1 MEDQRTQAWFNKR
14 KGRVTGSN
22 VGAILGMNQY
32 KTANDVMREMVRTWH
47 SAEREFQGN
56 SATEWGTFNEAGA
69 IAEYQMETGN
79 EVTETGFHIHPEHE
93 WLGASPDGLVSDSGL
108 IEIKAPYGQRNK
120 NPPAFKTLE
129 EQEHYAAQVHI
140 QLYCTGRKW
149 CDFYQWAPNGTT
161 SERVNIDHA
170 FLEWAIPKL
179 KEFYD
184 LFLTEI
190 DNKDHLEPKR
200 KFINSAM
207 AEKLTGEYD
216 ELTEAVDRATQRK
229 KEILDSLILLA
240 GEKNADI
247 CGKKLTL
254 VDRVGSVSYA
264 KLVKDKMPDVD
275 LEPYRGKG
283 SQHWRFS

>member
-1 MEDQRTQAWFNKR
+1 MKQLSTEWFEKR
-14 KGRVTGSN
+14 KSRVTGSN
-22 VGAILGMNQY
+22 IGAILGLNPH
-32 KTANDVMREMVRTWH
+32 KTADDVMREMVRAYH
-47 SAEREFQGN
+47 GAERDFVGN
-56 SATEWGTFNEAGA
+56 AATEWGNYNEAGA

-79 EVTETGFHIHPEHE
+79 TVKETGFHIHPEHD
-93 WLGASPDGLVSDSGL
+93 WLGASPDGLIGDDGVS
-108 IEIKAPYGQRNK
+108 EIKCPYGQRNK
-120 NPPAFKTLE
+120 VPTSFKTFK
-129 EQEHYAAQVHI
+129 EQDHYAAQV
-140 QLYCTGRKW
+140 QFEMYCTGRSW
-149 CDFYQWAPNGTT
+149 CDFYQWAPNG
-161 SERVNIDHA
+161 SSLERVPFDPE
-170 FLEWAIPKL
+170 FVEWALPVL
-179 KEFYD
+179 KAFHSRY
-184 LFLTEI
+184 LSEI

-254 VDRVGSVSYA
+254 VERVGSVSYA

>member
-1 MEDQRTQAWFNKR
+1 
-14 KGRVTGSN
+14 
-22 VGAILGMNQY
+22 
-32 KTANDVMREMVRTWH
+32 
-47 SAEREFQGN
+47 
-56 SATEWGTFNEAGA
+56 
-69 IAEYQMETGN
+69 
-79 EVTETGFHIHPEHE
+79 
-93 WLGASPDGLVSDSGL
+93 
-108 IEIKAPYGQRNK
+108 
-120 NPPAFKTLE
+120 
-129 EQEHYAAQVHI
+129 
-140 QLYCTGRKW
+140 
-149 CDFYQWAPNGTT
+149 
-161 SERVNIDHA
+161 
-170 FLEWAIPKL
+170 LEWAIPKL

-200 KFINSAM
+200 KVINSAM
-207 AEKLTGEYD
+207 AGKLTDEYD
-216 ELTEAVDRATQRK
+216 ELTEAIDRATQRK

-275 LEPYRGKG
+275 LEPYRGKA